1 MTLAGPCSVA
11 VECGVYLN
19 PWGRSGGGVGV
30 GVGVRTKCIDDKRV
44 MGVSTLGHMAL
55 PPFIRSSFYP
65 IIAYHYTQFKY
76 SNILHKPW
84 ASMFLLQIQNKGITF
99 NFRDK

>member
-1 MTLAGPCSVA
+1 MGAGV
-11 VECGVYLN
+11 VML
-19 PWGRSGGGVGV
+19 
-30 GVGVRTKCIDDKRV
+30 TKCIKDK
-44 MGVSTLGHMAL
+44 GVVGGKHSVIHMAF